1 MVLNIPD
8 SGLLL
13 ESSAK
18 TMAGLPMQAFA
29 ITLSDSVIENMI
41 ECVQNGQDIQLS
53 LGNTPP
59 CQAFFFDNHEVPIP
73 SQPDSFDYDLY
84 SSSASPTMVTKLQ
97 YPAMSIFTAP
107 KYKPRAPKNTQP
119 AKTAKAPVSRTIA
132 GKTDS
137 STPKLAAVSD
147 KDFSSAEDEAKS
159 KAIENL
165 KNSFAKKEADKR
177 ENSVKLV
184 EGIPSKGAKGKPGK
198 VKLLG
203 PQTNAGARSHPG
215 SPAFGALASPLLG
228 PTNTSAQ
235 DRVKQLRF
243 PIIHELAVQDLSH
256 SNLSSK
262 YEGTDKEFQVALG
275 KIADFDDGLQKWTLK
290 KMYWKELDVFQYS
303 YAREEDR
310 QKAIDNAIKQYDRM
324 RLGASDPLW
333 QKLLPKG
340 DRNKGLCLSKLQ
352 MAIANKVSAP
362 PKINVH
368 KAETSSAS
376 GGDSEKDDSTNSTA
390 KKGKGGEPMSRSNSQ
405 PKKKPQD
412 TQAKRLLSGPKKAAP
427 AASKASPK
435 VSPIKPTATSK
446 VPATKGGRVLSKEFI
461 SDSDSDD
468 DEVPLSSSLPKSKGA
483 TAPSSKSAE
492 RPVEKVKAVEKTK
505 ESSTTKAKPGS
516 AKPAP
521 KEKEREKEKD
531 TIRAQV
537 MAKPTKPTTKR
548 SRDAEEDDSSSSGT
562 PLSKRIKPAAKI
574 QVTAVNSMKQR
585 APSDASQNSRGTS
598 SAISAGKSKTTSP
611 IKSSPLASSP
621 PTNASDLDHERPSII
636 RDHNRRDRDG
646 ERDRERGRDRD
657 TIISRA
663 GSSTASSAGG
673 MASSGSSKKRPAEDS
688 SPEGSIKRQRL
699 TPEVMNK
706 AHKFKQFYTRY
717 EALHKEIQ
725 ALENPHPDQMAD
737 LVDMHERLQKMKTE
751 IYREV
756 PITDY

>member
-1 MVLNIPD
+1 
-8 SGLLL
+8 
-13 ESSAK
+13 
-18 TMAGLPMQAFA
+18 
-29 ITLSDSVIENMI
+29 
-41 ECVQNGQDIQLS
+41 
-53 LGNTPP
+53 
-59 CQAFFFDNHEVPIP
+59 
-73 SQPDSFDYDLY
+73 
-84 SSSASPTMVTKLQ
+84 
-97 YPAMSIFTAP
+97 MSIFTAP
-107 KYKPRAPKNTQP
+107 KYKPKAPKTAP
-119 AKTAKAPVSRTIA
+119 TKAAKAPVSRAVT
-132 GKTDS
+132 GKPGS

-165 KNSFAKKEADKR
+165 KNSFARKEADKR

-228 PTNTSAQ
+228 PTSTPAQ
-235 DRVKQLRF
+235 DRVKQQRF
-243 PIIHELAVQDLSH
+243 PIIHELAVQDLSYVD
-256 SNLSSK
+256 LSSK
-262 YEGTDKEFQVALG
+262 YAEGTDQEFNVALR
-275 KIADFDDGLQKWTLK
+275 KVADFDEDLQKWVLK
-290 KMYWKELDVFQYS
+290 KLYWRELDVFQYN

-333 QKLLPKG
+333 QKLLPKA
-340 DRNKGLCLSKLQ
+340 DQNKGLCLSKLQ

-362 PKINVH
+362 PKINVQ

-376 GGDSEKDDSTNSTA
+376 GGDSERDDSTNSTA

-412 TQAKRLLSGPKKAAP
+412 TQAKRLLSNPKKTTP
-427 AASKASPK
+427 AASKASPR
-435 VSPIKPTATSK
+435 VSPTKSTATSK
-446 VPATKGGRVLSKEFI
+446 APATKTGRVLSKEFI
-461 SDSDSDD
+461 TDSDSE
-468 DEVPLSSSLPKSKGA
+468 DEAPPPSSLPKSKSA
-483 TAPSSKSAE
+483 TAPVPKSAE
-492 RPVEKVKAVEKTK
+492 RPAEKAKAVEKK
-505 ESSTTKAKPGS
+505 EPSVAKPKAGS
-516 AKPAP
+516 TKPAP

-537 MAKPTKPTTKR
+537 MAKPTKPAMKR
-548 SRDAEEDDSSSSGT
+548 SRDGDEDDSSSSGT
-562 PLSKRIKPAAKI
+562 PLSKRIKPAAKT
-574 QVTAVNSMKQR
+574 QVAAVSSMKQR
-585 APSDASQNSRGTS
+585 ASSDASQNSRGAN

-621 PTNASDLDHERPSII
+621 PTNASDLDHDRSSIA
-636 RDHNRRDRDG
+636 RDHNRARERERDRDG
-646 ERDRERGRDRD
+646 ERDRERGRERD

-673 MASSGSSKKRPAEDS
+673 MASSGSSKKRSAEDS
-688 SPEGSIKRQRL
+688 SPEGSTKRQRL

-717 EALHKEIQ
+717 EALHKEIR
-725 ALENPHPDQMAD
+725 ALDNPHPDQMAD